1 MATTFEAFIRDNFE
15 AILDGYLALVRGEVD
30 RYHRAEPQGF
40 VENTRRLIF
49 LFPKALESP
58 RDPEIM
64 AFIEQL
70 CRQRLPMGFQMG
82 EVLEAMFLYDDVMLP
97 IILAGTGS
105 AEEKL
110 QLILAVQRALEVIA
124 LRFCETFVAMQ
135 MALFEKQRLAVLELS
150 TPVIKVWDGILA
162 LPLIGTLD
170 SYRAKQVME
179 ELLREVSTEQ
189 ADIVLIDI
197 TGVPVVDTNVAD
209 HLIRTIKAVELLGTQ
224 CLVVGIGPE
233 LAQTVVSLGVDLSL
247 ISPCADMRQGLT
259 QAFLRLGLDVVPKA
273 AVAAAHGE

>member
-1 MATTFEAFIRDNFE
+1 MATTFEGFIRDNFE
-15 AILDGYLALVRGEVD
+15 AILEGYLALVRDEVD

-40 VENTRRLIF
+40 VENTRRLIY
-49 LFPKALESP
+49 LFPKALAAP
-58 RDPEIM
+58 RDPEVM

-70 CRQRLPMGFQMG
+70 CRQRLPMGFQLG

-97 IILAGTGS
+97 IIQAGAGS
-105 AEEKL
+105 ADDKIAL
-110 QLILAVQRALEVIA
+110 MLDAQRALEVVA
-124 LRFCETFVAMQ
+124 LRFCETFVSMQ
-135 MALFEKQRLAVLELS
+135 MTLFEKQRLAVLELS

-179 ELLREVSTEQ
+179 ELLREVSREQ

-259 QAFLRLGLDVVPKA
+259 QAFLRLGLDVVPR
-273 AVAAAHGE
+273 AAAPGAGE